1 MKVIDADGHIIE
13 PEGMFDHLSD
23 EFHLRRPIPVR
34 LPADTV
40 RGDFNGC
47 WLIEG
52 KSVPNIGSR
61 GRTTASLSWTERSK
75 KIDVSL
81 GSQTLEDMEARVS
94 DLNRFHIDCQI
105 VFPTMFLAAVAEDV
119 KLEGALFHAYN
130 TYVGRACAES
140 KGRVR
145 WTALLPFR
153 DPEAAVKEMRRASDL
168 GASGIFTMGMVWE
181 RNLAD
186 PAFFPIYEE
195 AAGLDLPLCVHL
207 GWGSP
212 QVTQLFS
219 DSHAFFCSAIVP
231 VMWGFMY
238 TMGAGLLTRF
248 PKLRLGFLETGSAW
262 VPYAMQQIRRRVEP
276 PSVLFSSGQR
286 RPVDNAIDR
295 RYYRDPEEFFR
306 SGRAFVNCE
315 GDEDF
320 DYLLK
325 HVGEDGLMCSSDFP
339 TATPPQKKT
348 TSLAGARGAICRN
361 ESRKRSL
368 AKTPNASFVYS
379 ENADGGLGNEKDK
392 MQPA

>member
-1 MKVIDADGHIIE
+1 
-13 PEGMFDHLSD
+13 
-23 EFHLRRPIPVR
+23 
-34 LPADTV
+34 
-40 RGDFNGC
+40 
-47 WLIEG
+47 
-52 KSVPNIGSR
+52 
-61 GRTTASLSWTERSK
+61 
-75 KIDVSL
+75 
-81 GSQTLEDMEARVS
+81 
-94 DLNRFHIDCQI
+94 
-105 VFPTMFLAAVAEDV
+105 V

-130 TYVGRACAES
+130 TYVGQACAKS

-145 WTALLPFR
+145 WAALLPFR
-153 DPEAAVKEMRRASDL
+153 DPEAAVKEMRSASDL

-186 PAFFPIYEE
+186 PEFFPIYEE

-276 PSVLFSSGQR
+276 PSVLFTQGQR

-339 TATPPQKKT
+339 HGDPSAEENYVT
-348 TSLAGARGAICRN
+348 RWR
-361 ESRKRSL
+361 ERSDMPERVKEKIL
-368 AKTPNASFVYS
+368 GKNAERFFR
-379 ENADGGLGNEKDK
+379 L
-392 MQPA
+392 

>member
-1 MKVIDADGHIIE
+1 MSVIDADGHIIE
-13 PEGMFDHLSD
+13 PEAMFEHLPE
-23 EFHLRRPIPVR
+23 EFYPRRPIPVHM
-34 LPADTV
+34 PVDTV

-61 GRTTASLSWTERSK
+61 GRTTAPVPWSERSK
-75 KIDVSL
+75 KIDVTI

-94 DLNRFHIDCQI
+94 DLDRFHIDSQI

-130 TYVGRACAES
+130 TYVGQACAKS

-145 WTALLPFR
+145 WVALLPFR
-153 DPEAAVKEMRRASDL
+153 DHEAAVTELRRASDL
-168 GASGIFTMGMVWE
+168 GASGIFTMGMVWD

-186 PAFFPIYEE
+186 PGFFPIYEE
-195 AAGLDLPLCVHL
+195 AAGLDLPICIHL

-262 VPYAMQQIRRRVEP
+262 VPYAIQQIRRRVEP
-276 PSVLFSSGQR
+276 PTVIVYQGQR

-339 TATPPQKKT
+339 HGDPSAEENYVTRWRERSDMPERVKEKILGKNA
-348 TSLAGARGAICRN
+348 ARFFR
-361 ESRKRSL
+361 L
-368 AKTPNASFVYS
+368 
-379 ENADGGLGNEKDK
+379 
-392 MQPA
+392 